1 LSWNLINKTSEAL
14 FTTKKNKMVNT
25 VSFSNK
31 GDLLAVGDDA
41 GVLRIWDFSKRKV
54 VNVLTAHKARINDVK
69 FSEDDHFLAS
79 ASFDG
84 RVDIWNMKNL
94 NDQAIVL
101 KDHNSWVWKL
111 AYSPDGSK
119 LIAGCVDNLIR
130 VWPTSSDVMADQIC
144 GKLSRNMSTKEWEQY
159 VAPVD
164 DIPYEYTCPGL
175 PKGNEYTNE

>member
-1 LSWNLINKTSEAL
+1 LIAI
-14 FTTKKNKMVNT
+14 
-25 VSFSNK
+25 
-31 GDLLAVGDDA
+31 GDDA
-41 GVLRIWDFSKRKV
+41 GVLRIWDINKRKV

-69 FSEDDHFLAS
+69 FSKDDHFLAS

-84 RVDIWNMKNL
+84 RINIWNMKNI

-111 AYSPDGSK
+111 AYSPQGDK
-119 LIAGCVDNLIR
+119 LVAGCVDNLIR

-164 DIPYEYTCPGL
+164 DIPYEFTCPGL
-175 PKGNEYTNE
+175 PKGNEVTNE